1 MIHIGD
7 DLKIVALVV
16 CHLFTHTERLGYV
29 LRISFSLFTSFWTQN
44 KVGLVNE
51 QIPRRTE
58 EFKGLDNFKTIL
70 YLKQY

>member
-7 DLKIVALVV
+7 DLKVVALVV
-16 CHLFTHTERLGYV
+16 GHLFTHTACLGYV
-29 LRISFSLFTSFWTQN
+29 LRIFSLFTSFWTQN

-58 EFKGLDNFKTIL
+58 EF
-70 YLKQY
+70 